1 MREAPGARAIDD
13 RDLNFRSTTLSL
25 PLGAVHGRC
34 RIALVGPPAHS
45 LAMGM
50 ERISFG
56 WYQRRVS
63 LPALLGYAAG
73 ALTYLAM
80 AAISK

>member
-1 MREAPGARAIDD
+1 
-13 RDLNFRSTTLSL
+13 
-25 PLGAVHGRC
+25 
-34 RIALVGPPAHS
+34 
-45 LAMGM
+45 MGM